1 MYRVQAALIASALS
15 LAALPTAASAGCYN
29 CYAPPAPCGSCYQP
43 QYRAVHETVMVDPG
57 HVVAYRT
64 PPRYR
69 TVMVPRTVMVSPGH
83 VHYEHTAPQ
92 YAVRERLEAVA
103 PAPVYYAPPVA
114 QGCGSCGYSGGYSF
128 GGGYGYGY

>member
-43 QYRAVHETVMVDPG
+43 QPQYRAVQETVMVHPG

-69 TVMVPRTVMVSPGH
+69 TVMVPRTVMVSPGG
-83 VHYEHTAPQ
+83 VHYQRTAPQ
-92 YAVRERLEAVA
+92 YAVRERLEMVA
-103 PAPVYYAPPVA
+103 PAPVYYAQPV
-114 QGCGSCGYSGGYSF
+114 QSCGSCGGGYD
-128 GGGYGYGY
+128 Y